1 MPIAS
6 PSAPARRRLPA
17 ELRSFVLIGIGCTA
31 AFAVLYA
38 ALRGAG
44 MGPLAANG
52 TALLATM
59 GINFA
64 ANRTLTFRA
73 AGGPLA
79 RQFAGYVAAYLLGL
93 GASTVVLAGLLGL
106 LGHPRGLLDTAA
118 AVAAGLAATAVRF
131 VLMRAYVFRDHSSA
145 VSA

>member
-1 MPIAS
+1 MPSMPIGA
-6 PSAPARRRLPA
+6 SAPPRLA
-17 ELRSFVLIGIGCTA
+17 AQLRSFVLIGIACTA

-38 ALRGAG
+38 ALRGLG
-44 MGPLAANG
+44 LGPLAANG
-52 TALLATM
+52 VALLATM

-64 ANRTLTFRA
+64 ANRSLTFH
-73 AGGPLA
+73 AGAGPLG
-79 RQFAGYVAAYLLGL
+79 RQLAGYATAYLLGL
-93 GASTVVLAGLLGL
+93 GASSVVLAALLEV

-131 VLMRAYVFRDHSSA
+131 VLMRAYVFRDHRPA